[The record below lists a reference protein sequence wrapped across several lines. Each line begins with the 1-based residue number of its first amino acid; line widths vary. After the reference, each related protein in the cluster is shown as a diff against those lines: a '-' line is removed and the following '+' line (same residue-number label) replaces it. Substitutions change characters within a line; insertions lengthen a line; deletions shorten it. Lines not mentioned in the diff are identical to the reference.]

1 MTTSRDAARPPRSRA
16 SARSQVR
23 GSALLLVGRVLAM
36 GLGLIIQLMLVRLL
50 TKEDYGAFAW
60 ALSVVTLVQAVI
72 PLGLDR
78 IDSRFLAVSDEQGDD
93 RTLVGV
99 LVAESGIV
107 VVLGLV
113 SFLLVLLWHRHLAPG
128 IAPSDTAANLLVLLV
143 LLAPLGALDAMVL
156 NTFATFA
163 RPRSVFLRRY
173 LLERYGEKALYQEGL
188 TVTVPATRALSKAA
202 TLAVQSGLREV
213 DKRQGFRGPVAQLA
227 ERKVGLVIVPNGSPY
242 ERNKD
247 DVRLALV
254 QERAR
259 GFGAALAY
267 VNMVGAQDDLVFDGD
282 SIVVDAAGEV
292 LMRTKQFEDQLAI
305 HDLTLPLQTSNP
317 DVIISDENIKVEGT
331 MHGGIAQRKDD
342 LAEIWEALKSGLR
355 DYVRKNGFKS
365 VVLGLSGGID
375 SALVASIAVDALG
388 AENVHAVALPSK
400 YSSEHSISDAE
411 DLARRTGLNFRI
423 VPIDPMVNEFV
434 SNLSL
439 TGLAE
444 ENVQARVRGTTLM
457 GISNQEGHLV
467 LATGNKSELA
477 VGYST
482 LYGDAVGGF
491 APIKD
496 IYKTQVWEL
505 ARWRNDL
512 AIYFDQTPP
521 IPVNSIEK
529 EPSAELRPDQKDTD
543 SLPDYLLL
551 DQLLTRYV
559 DEDEGAAS
567 LIAGGFSH
575 DLVNRVISLVD
586 KAEYKR
592 RQYPPGTKISARA
605 FGKDRRLPVTSRWK
619 ER

>member
-1 MTTSRDAARPPRSRA
+1 MQEGKLRIALAQVNPTVGDIAANCDLVATQAALAHKAGAQVLVFPEMVLTGYPVEDLALRQSFRNASRIAISELAKRVAASGFGDLVMVVGYLDQIDGAPDRLGQPTGAPQNA
-16 SARSQVR
+16 IAVIHNGEIKARYIKHH
-23 GSALLLVGRVLAM
+23 LPN
-36 GLGLIIQLMLVRLL
+36 
-50 TKEDYGAFAW
+50 YGVFDEFRNFVPGEK
-60 ALSVVTLVQAVI
+60 SVVVRIGGVDV
-72 PLGLDR
+72 GLAICED
-78 IDSRFLAVSDEQGDD
+78 IWQ
-93 RTLVGV
+93 
-99 LVAESGIV
+99 
-107 VVLGLV
+107 
-113 SFLLVLLWHRHLAPG
+113 
-128 IAPSDTAANLLVLLV
+128 N
-143 LLAPLGALDAMVL
+143 
-156 NTFATFA
+156 
-163 RPRSVFLRRY
+163 
-173 LLERYGEKALYQEGL
+173 
-188 TVTVPATRALSKAA
+188 
-202 TLAVQSGLREV
+202 
-213 DKRQGFRGPVAQLA
+213 RGPVAQLA

-259 GFGAALAY
+259 GFNAALAY

-282 SIVVDAAGEV
+282 SIVVDASGEV

-305 HDLTLPLQTSNP
+305 HDLTLPLRTSNP
-317 DVIISDENIKVEGT
+317 DVVISEAGPKIEGT

-365 VVLGLSGGID
+365 VLLGLSGGID

-388 AENVHAVALPSK
+388 AENVYAIALPSK

-423 VPIDPMVNEFV
+423 VPIVPMVNEFV

-496 IYKTQVWEL
+496 IYKTQVWQL
-505 ARWRNDL
+505 ARWRNEL
-512 AIYFDQTPP
+512 AIYLDQIPP
-521 IPVNSIEK
+521 IPESSITK

-551 DQLLTRYV
+551 DQLLVRYV
-559 DEDEGAAS
+559 DGDEGAAS
-567 LIAGGFSH
+567 LIAAGFNR
-575 DLVNRVISLVD
+575 DLVNRVITLVD
-586 KAEYKR
+586 RAEYKR
-592 RQYPPGTKISARA
+592 RQYPPGTKISSRA
-605 FGKDRRLPVTSRWK
+605 FGKDRRLPVTSRWR
-619 ER
+619 EQ